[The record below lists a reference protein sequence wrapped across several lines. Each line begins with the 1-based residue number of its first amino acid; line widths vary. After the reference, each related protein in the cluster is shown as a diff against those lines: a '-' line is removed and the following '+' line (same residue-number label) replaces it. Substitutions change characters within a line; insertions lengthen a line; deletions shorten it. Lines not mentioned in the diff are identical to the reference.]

1 MASITPTRTIF
12 GRRKPGSVD
21 QLASGLRNAVNSGLL
36 SKGEQL
42 PTIRELS
49 RETGLAYNAVNRA
62 FAILQSEGLLI
73 SRKRAGTFVAGETE
87 VRDTNHPAINVFA
100 LVGPELSTGF
110 YPSLLRGFCTAS
122 DERGYQIITS
132 NTDND
137 IRIQADTILQ
147 LMDKGVAGVALV
159 PATLGPSPAHH
170 IRQLQR
176 NGIPVVLL
184 HRGVEG
190 VESPLVAIPA
200 KKVGRLAGEELLK
213 RGHTRVA
220 FCASQRAGST
230 LKYEAGLRG
239 VLAESGHAMLDDHI
253 KYGNIVLFNNENYAE
268 FERDVEV
275 WFDRVMSGPD
285 RPSAIFTSFE
295 TVGEVLYLVAMRR
308 GMRVPEDISIVTI
321 GAQDRRGA
329 ILRRL
334 ACVTIN
340 EQQAGLVTAD
350 MLDLMHRGLMLRD
363 NNDVISIE
371 YGFDAAESLAEKA

>member
-1 MASITPTRTIF
+1 MAPITPTSTIF
-12 GRRKPGSVD
+12 GRRKPANVD
-21 QLASGLRNAVNSGLL
+21 QLASGLRKAVNSGMLA
-36 SKGEQL
+36 KGEQL

-49 RETGLAYNAVNRA
+49 EQTGMAYNAVNRA

-87 VRDTNHPAINVFA
+87 MSDANHPAINVFA

-110 YPSLLRGFCTAS
+110 YPSLLRGFCSAS

-137 IRIQADTILQ
+137 IHIQADTILQ
-147 LMDKGVAGVALV
+147 LMDKGAAGVALV

-190 VESPLVAIPA
+190 VKSPLVAIPA
-200 KKVGRLAGEELLK
+200 TKVGRHAGEQLLK
-213 RGHTRVA
+213 RGHTRIA

-230 LKYEAGLRG
+230 LKYEVGLRG
-239 VLAESGHAMLDDHI
+239 VLEDAGHSILDDHI

-268 FERDVEV
+268 FESEVEV
-275 WFDRVMSGPD
+275 WFDRVMAGPD

-308 GMRVPEDISIVTI
+308 GLSVPDDLSIVTI

-350 MLDLMHRGLMLRD
+350 MLDRMHRGLLPHD
-363 NNDVISIE
+363 NSDVISIE
-371 YGFDAAESLAEKA
+371 YGFDAAESLAEIA